1 MRPVRRRAKEGK
13 RRRNSRGA
21 PLASF
26 TFGALGAF
34 GLLAL
39 AGEGASAEPSHCEE
53 VPPAER
59 GLCRMVLSCSVIEDA
74 ERREQCFR
82 AAADAAEEDAPP
94 TAPAEP
100 ASTVAAPAEDATPPA
115 DAPRREQVAPREQ
128 VAQPS
133 PTAANTVTRE
143 VVERTVLDIP
153 ERFVA
158 EVRAVQ
164 TLVRNR
170 QLLVLK
176 GDLLFETDR
185 AAQSRIDVGDEVNVV
200 RTSSLFGRRY
210 RISGPARAAVSA
222 TRLRCERLDLGT
234 DTRRKCALIE
244 RDGGAPD

>member
-1 MRPVRRRAKEGK
+1 MVRVGETMGLVRHRAKEGE
-13 RRRNSRGA
+13 RWRNGGSA

-26 TFGALGAF
+26 AF

-39 AGEGASAEPSHCEE
+39 AGGGASAAPSHCEE

-82 AAADAAEEDAPP
+82 AAAVAAEDDAPP
-94 TAPAEP
+94 AASDEPAMSPSVPAE
-100 ASTVAAPAEDATPPA
+100 EATPPA
-115 DAPRREQVAPREQ
+115 EAPPREQ
-128 VAQPS
+128 VAQP
-133 PTAANTVTRE
+133 PPVAANVVARE

-153 ERFVA
+153 DRFVA
-158 EVRAVQ
+158 KVSAVRA
-164 TLVRNR
+164 LVRNR
-170 QLLVLK
+170 QLLVLD

-185 AAQSRIDVGDEVNVV
+185 AAQSRIDVGDEVSVV
-200 RTSSLFGRRY
+200 RASSLFGRRY
-210 RISGPARAAVSA
+210 RITAPARAAVSA

-244 RDGGAPD
+244 RDGGRPD

>member
-1 MRPVRRRAKEGK
+1 MGLVRHRAEEGE
-13 RRRNSRGA
+13 RWRNGGSA

-26 TFGALGAF
+26 AF

-39 AGEGASAEPSHCEE
+39 AGGGASAAPSHCEE

-82 AAADAAEEDAPP
+82 AAAVAAEDDAPP
-94 TAPAEP
+94 AASDEPASSPSAPAE
-100 ASTVAAPAEDATPPA
+100 EATPPA
-115 DAPRREQVAPREQ
+115 EASPREQ
-128 VAQPS
+128 VPRPS
-133 PTAANTVTRE
+133 PAAANAVARE

-153 ERFVA
+153 DRFVA
-158 EVRAVQ
+158 KVSAVRA
-164 TLVRNR
+164 LVRNR
-170 QLLVLK
+170 QLLVLE

-185 AAQSRIDVGDEVNVV
+185 AAQSRIDVGDEVSVV
-200 RTSSLFGRRY
+200 RASSLFGRRY
-210 RISGPARAAVSA
+210 RITAPARAAVSA

-244 RDGGAPD
+244 RDGGRPD

>member
-1 MRPVRRRAKEGK
+1 MRPVRRRAKEGQ

-26 TFGALGAF
+26 TFGAF

-39 AGEGASAEPSHCEE
+39 AGDGASAAPSHCEE

-82 AAADAAEEDAPP
+82 AAADAAEDDAPP
-94 TAPAEP
+94 TTPAEA

-115 DAPRREQVAPREQ
+115 EAPPQEQ